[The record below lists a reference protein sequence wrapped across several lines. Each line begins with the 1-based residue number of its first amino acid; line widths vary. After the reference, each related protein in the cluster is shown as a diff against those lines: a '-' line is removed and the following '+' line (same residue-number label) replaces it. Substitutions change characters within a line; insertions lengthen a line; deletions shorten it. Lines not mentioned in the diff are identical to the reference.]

1 MAIKE
6 GRVSLLLDMSGFEI
20 AREGRVSLVLGNK
33 ASLEAFFVPMQC
45 VWQFFSIWSGQK
57 LTPGK
62 FAVLPILGN
71 YLQSGS
77 NSSRLSETPPC
88 LSLKSCEGFIMFIWT
103 VLPPVVCFV

>member
-20 AREGRVSLVLGNK
+20 AREGRVSLVLGNRQVWRR
-33 ASLEAFFVPMQC
+33 FVPMQC

-71 YLQSGS
+71 YLQSS
-77 NSSRLSETPPC
+77 LCDTPQF
-88 LSLKSCEGFIMFIWT
+88 KSVFVFK
-103 VLPPVVCFV
+103 VL

>member
-1 MAIKE
+1 MAIKG

-20 AREGRVSLVLGNK
+20 AREGRVSLVLGNRQVWRR
-33 ASLEAFFVPMQC
+33 FVPMQC

-71 YLQSGS
+71 YLQSVS
-77 NSSRLSETPPC
+77 NSSRLCDTPQFKSVFVFKV
-88 LSLKSCEGFIMFIWT
+88 LST
-103 VLPPVVCFV
+103 TQVL

>member
-20 AREGRVSLVLGNK
+20 AREGRVSLVFLGNRQVWRR
-33 ASLEAFFVPMQC
+33 FVPMQC

-71 YLQSGS
+71 YLQS
-77 NSSRLSETPPC
+77 NSLCDTPQFVFVFKVLST
-88 LSLKSCEGFIMFIWT
+88 T
-103 VLPPVVCFV
+103 QVL

>member
-1 MAIKE
+1 MAIKG

-20 AREGRVSLVLGNK
+20 AREGRVSLVFLGNRQVWRR
-33 ASLEAFFVPMQC
+33 FVPMQC

-77 NSSRLSETPPC
+77 I
-88 LSLKSCEGFIMFIWT
+88 SLCDTS
-103 VLPPVVCFV
+103 V